1 MVLGLRKK
9 ILALAGLQAC
19 QCDIIPQAV
28 PMDREVVE
36 VPAAAGKMLTK
47 LACNATTTSA
57 DIHAVNG

>member
-36 VPAAAGKMLTK
+36 VLVGKSKFMHSL
-47 LACNATTTSA
+47 
-57 DIHAVNG
+57 